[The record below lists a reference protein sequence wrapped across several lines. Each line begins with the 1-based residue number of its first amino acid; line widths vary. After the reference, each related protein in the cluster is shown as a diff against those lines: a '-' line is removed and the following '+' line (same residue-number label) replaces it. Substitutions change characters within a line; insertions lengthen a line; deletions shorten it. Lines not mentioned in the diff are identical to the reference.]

1 MNIAKN
7 MTELVGNTPMVKLN
21 RIARESGAMLIAKLE
36 FFNPAGSVKDRIGLS
51 MIEAAEKE
59 GKLKEGSYIVEPTS
73 GNTGIALAW
82 IAAVK
87 GYRCVLTMPENMSI
101 ERRKILQAFGAEIV
115 LTPAEEGMKGAIDR
129 AIRIESQD
137 AKAFLPQQFKNPANP
152 AAHREGTA
160 EEILKDTGG
169 KVDAVIVGV
178 GTGGTI
184 TGLAR
189 KLKKEKPQIKIIAVE
204 PEESPV
210 LSGGAPGPHSI
221 QGLGAGFIPE
231 IVDLSKIDEVL
242 KVSGD
247 EAVKYT
253 RKLARMEGIFAG
265 ISSGAA
271 VKAALKIGGR
281 KDYKDKTV
289 VVILPDLGE
298 RYLSTDLF
306 LNSSA

>member
-1 MNIAKN
+1 MNIAKD
-7 MTELVGNTPMVKLN
+7 MTELVGNTPMVRLN
-21 RIARESGAMLIAKLE
+21 RIAQKSGAMLIAKLE
-36 FFNPAGSVKDRIGLS
+36 FFNPAGSVKDRIGLA

-59 GKLKEGSYIVEPTS
+59 GKLKEGSFIVEPTS

-82 IAAVK
+82 VAAVK

-101 ERRKILQAFGAEIV
+101 ERRKILKAFGAEIV

-129 AIRIESQD
+129 AILIESQD

-169 KVDAVIVGV
+169 KVDAVVAGV

-184 TGLAR
+184 TGLAQ
-189 KLKKEKPQIKIIAVE
+189 KLKKEFPRIKIIAVE

-210 LSGGAPGPHSI
+210 LSGGIPGPHSI
-221 QGLGAGFIPE
+221 QGLGAGFIPD
-231 IVDLSKIDEVL
+231 IVDLDIIDEVI
-242 KVSGD
+242 KVSQD
-247 EAVKYT
+247 SAADSA

-271 VKAALKIGGR
+271 LSAALKIGGR

-289 VVILPDLGE
+289 VVILPDLGD

-306 LNSSA
+306 